1 MKLKEIDIPN
11 FGISKFQP
19 EIGNE
24 IFHKRLERFKKDLR
38 ENSFGSAIIYA
49 DREHF
54 ANMHYLSNFEPRFEE
69 ALLIINIEEDDDILV
84 TGPENQGY
92 SNISKIKLKKI
103 NYPTLGLLSQDRSS
117 KINIIEIIE
126 KCIKIKNKKVGLV
139 GWKYFTKDEFEDPE
153 HIYDIPHYIIT
164 NINKVFKDFSKLI
177 NITSWFN
184 NPENGYRAI
193 NDIDELAYMEY
204 SSCHTSNSIKN
215 VLKNIKENITEFEAA
230 SHYKPI
236 GIPLNCHIMFS
247 TGERVKL
254 GLSSPS
260 SKIIKLGDPFATAYG
275 VWGSLNCR
283 VGWIAKDENDL
294 PYKCR
299 DYFEKLI
306 IPYCSAVK
314 DWYESISLDCNGGL
328 IFNKVMKKIGDPFFG
343 VELNPGHLIHKDEWL
358 SSPIYKNSE
367 IKFKSRQALQM
378 DIIPATNSNYFSTN
392 LEDGIF
398 ILNKNDKKIFSD
410 KYPEAMERIEL
421 RREFMINKLG
431 INLKPEIMPLSNI
444 PAVLSPF
451 ILNFN
456 KVVEFR

>member
-1 MKLKEIDIPN
+1 MKLVELDIPE
-11 FGISKFQP
+11 FGHTINQP
-19 EIGNE
+19 EINNE
-24 IFHKRLERFKKDLR
+24 IYENRLKRFKKDLR
-38 ENSFGSAIIYA
+38 DNDFSSAVIYA

-54 ANMHYLSNFEPRFEE
+54 ANMHYLSNFDPRFEE
-69 ALLIINIEEDDDILV
+69 ALLIINAEDDDNILI

-92 SNISKIKLKKI
+92 SNISKIKLNRI
-103 NYPTLGLLSQDRSS
+103 NYPTLGLLSQDRS
-117 KINIIEIIE
+117 KKLDIFEIL
-126 KCIKIKNKKVGLV
+126 KKNIKNQNKKIGLV
-139 GWKYFTKDEFEDPE
+139 GWKYFTKEEFDDPK
-153 HIYDIPHYIIT
+153 HIFDLPHYIIV
-164 NINKVFKDFSKLI
+164 NINKIFNDFSKLI

-184 NPENGYRAI
+184 NPNNGYRAI
-193 NDIDELAYMEY
+193 NEIDELAYMEY

-215 VLKNIKENITEFEAA
+215 VLKNIKEDISEFEAA
-230 SHYKPI
+230 SYYKPI
-236 GIPLNCHIMFS
+236 GIPLSCHMMFS
-247 TGERVKL
+247 TGDRVKL

-260 SKIIKLGDPFATAYG
+260 SKIIKLGDPYATAYG
-275 VWGSLNCR
+275 VWGALNCR
-283 VGWIAKDENDL
+283 VGWIAKNEKDL
-294 PYKCR
+294 PSYSR

-314 DWYESISLDCNGGL
+314 DWYENISLDSDGGL

-358 SSPIYKNSE
+358 SSPIFKNSD
-367 IKFKSRQALQM
+367 IKFRSRQAIQM

-398 ILNKNDKKIFSD
+398 ILNKNDKKIFND
-410 KYPEAMERIEL
+410 KYPQAMERIEL

-431 INLKPEIMPLSNI
+431 INLQPEIMPLSNI